1 MAPPA
6 KAGHNPQG
14 KLPFNIFFMVH
25 KIVHADLVLKFCAF
39 IQQSVIKSELAEN
52 LRVLEDGFELD
63 KGDMDAIFSLNRDLR
78 KIVPVAKLKSGEIVL
93 RSGQKRVFF
102 VCLLL
107 LGKIF
112 WLQGEFDGDLYENIV
127 LSRTLQVASEE
138 LFREPDYFV

>member
-1 MAPPA
+1 M
-6 KAGHNPQG
+6 GTVR
-14 KLPFNIFFMVH
+14 I
-25 KIVHADLVLKFCAF
+25 IIHADLVLKICAF

-93 RSGQKRVFF
+93 RSGQKRNFF
-102 VCLLL
+102 FCLPL

-127 LSRTLQVASEE
+127 LSRTSQLASEE
-138 LFREPDYFV
+138 LFREPDCFVSKVNK

>member
-1 MAPPA
+1 
-6 KAGHNPQG
+6 
-14 KLPFNIFFMVH
+14 MVLMTRI
-25 KIVHADLVLKFCAF
+25 IVHTDLVLKFCAF

-93 RSGQKRVFF
+93 RSGQKCSFV

-112 WLQGEFDGDLYENIV
+112 WLQGEFDGGLFEGIA
-127 LSRTLQVASEE
+127 LSRTSQVASEE
-138 LFREPDYFV
+138 LFRDPDCFV

>member
-1 MAPPA
+1 
-6 KAGHNPQG
+6 
-14 KLPFNIFFMVH
+14 MVLMTRI
-25 KIVHADLVLKFCAF
+25 IVHTDLVLKFCAF
-39 IQQSVIKSELAEN
+39 IRQSVIKSELAEN

-93 RSGQKRVFF
+93 RSGQKCSFV

-112 WLQGEFDGDLYENIV
+112 WLQGEFDGGLFEGIA
-127 LSRTLQVASEE
+127 LSRTSQVASEE
-138 LFREPDYFV
+138 LFRDPDCFV

>member
-14 KLPFNIFFMVH
+14 KWPFNIFMVLMTRI
-25 KIVHADLVLKFCAF
+25 IVHTDLVLKLCAF

-93 RSGQKRVFF
+93 RSGQKCSFFSVCFFWEKSFGYMGNLMVVFSRV
-102 VCLLL
+102 
-107 LGKIF
+107 
-112 WLQGEFDGDLYENIV
+112 
-127 LSRTLQVASEE
+127 
-138 LFREPDYFV
+138 